1 MSASNILIVGASSAI
16 GLNLAERLESRG
28 AELVRWSRQD
38 GYDARV
44 DVLGDEELPEVPE
57 RLDGL
62 VYLPGSITLAPFPRL
77 SMETFR
83 EDWEINVGG
92 FVRVLHHTIGSLQKA
107 ETASVVAVS
116 TVAAGYGLGFH
127 ASIAA
132 AKGGVEGI
140 VRSLAAEYAPRGV
153 RFNAVAPSLTDTPL
167 AAKLTDSDD
176 KRKRMDDRHPL
187 GRIGQPAD
195 VARAIEFLVT
205 DDADWVTGQVLGV
218 DGGYGALH

>member
-1 MSASNILIVGASSAI
+1 MSASTILIVGASSAI
-16 GLNLAERLESRG
+16 GQDLAERLSERG
-28 AELVRWSRQD
+28 IETIRWSRQD
-38 GYDARV
+38 GYDAKV
-44 DVLGDEELPEVPE
+44 DVLGSDDLPELPE

-77 SMETFR
+77 DLETFR
-83 EDWEINVGG
+83 HDWELNVGG
-92 FVRVLHHTIGSLQKA
+92 FVRVLHHAIGSLQKA
-107 ETASVVAVS
+107 ERASVVAVS

-132 AKGGVEGI
+132 AKSGVEGI

-167 AAKLTDSDD
+167 AADLTSSDA
-176 KRKRMDDRHPL
+176 KRERMDDRHPL
-187 GRIGQPAD
+187 GRIGRPDD
-195 VARAIEFLVT
+195 VAKAIAFLVT
-205 DDADWVTGQVLGV
+205 DDADWVTGQVWSV